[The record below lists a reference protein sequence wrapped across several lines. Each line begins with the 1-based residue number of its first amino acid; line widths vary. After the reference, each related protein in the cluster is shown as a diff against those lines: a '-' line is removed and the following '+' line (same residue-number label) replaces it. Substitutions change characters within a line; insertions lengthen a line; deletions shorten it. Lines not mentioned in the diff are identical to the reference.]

1 MLEQSPRGLG
11 EPEPGVSVVEGI
23 AIGRAVVWAS
33 DPSPQ
38 RGGGTLQ
45 QEHARLARS
54 LARAIAGVEQLA
66 RLLPRT
72 EGELFEPEVA
82 ILNELGPLML
92 ARVDAGENAEDV
104 VNDATSQVTTDL
116 LTDARARLL
125 DGLACDERSIE
136 LLLDGRDGECVLVTA
151 TLTPS
156 VVASLPARVVGI
168 AAASD
173 DLEQGGGHTSHAV
186 ILARARDI
194 PVAFVR
200 PEVVLAVNDGDD
212 VIVDATSSVA
222 SVWIS
227 PSEQT
232 TREAYT
238 RRETWMRARAEGEE
252 EVTQPLS
259 HLGIGIHVNI
269 GSLQEH
275 VPIAADGIG
284 LVRTELLFSGR
295 NNAPS
300 EAEQFGAVR
309 AIAARVNN
317 APVVVR
323 LFDVAADKPLS
334 WLRPPD
340 GSQARGIELLLM
352 HPALLEAQ
360 LRASLR
366 AAERA
371 DILLLLP
378 YVNGAEQVESV
389 RARTAGKLPVGA
401 MIEHPAAVE
410 RIDEIARASDF
421 LSIGTNDLHAE
432 VTGRRRAD
440 SVLSIDRRV
449 LRMIERIVASARTH
463 SRAVTV
469 CGEMAG
475 DPHIARILVGLGVDR
490 LSVATGRF
498 AKVKLSLRE
507 VSLDECRGVANA
519 AMKDG

>member
-1 MLEQSPRGLG
+1 MPDESPKGRG
-11 EPEPGVSVVEGI
+11 EPEPGVSVVEGL

-33 DPSPQ
+33 DPPPS
-38 RGGGTLQ
+38 RVAATVQ

-54 LARAIAGVEQLA
+54 VARAIAGVEQLA
-66 RLLPRT
+66 RLLPQT
-72 EGELFEPEVA
+72 EAELFEPEVA
-82 ILNELGPLML
+82 ILKELGPAML

-104 VNDATSQVTTDL
+104 VNEATSQVTTDL
-116 LTDARARLL
+116 L
-125 DGLACDERSIE
+125 
-136 LLLDGRDGECVLVTA
+136 DGREGDCVLVTA

-194 PVAFVR
+194 PVAFIR
-200 PEVVLAVNDGDD
+200 PEAVLTVHDGDGI
-212 VIVDATSSVA
+212 IVDATSSVA

-227 PSEQT
+227 PSDEA
-232 TREAYT
+232 TREAHA
-238 RRETWMRARAEGEE
+238 RRELWMRVRAEDAED
-252 EVTQPLS
+252 VTQPLS

-269 GSLQEH
+269 GSLHEH
-275 VPIAADGIG
+275 VPPAAEGIG
-284 LVRTELLFSGR
+284 LVRTELLFSGH

-309 AIAARVNN
+309 AIAARVDG

-323 LFDVAADKPLS
+323 LFDVAADKSLP
-334 WLRPPD
+334 WLRPPV
-340 GSQARGIELLLM
+340 GSLARGIELLLL

-371 DILLLLP
+371 DIQLLLP
-378 YVNGAEQVESV
+378 YVNRAHEVESV
-389 RARTAGKLPVGA
+389 RARTEGKLPVGA

-432 VTGRRRAD
+432 ITGRRRTD

-475 DPHIARILVGLGVDR
+475 DPHLARILVGLGVDR

-507 VSLDECRGVANA
+507 VSLDECRSVALA
-519 AMKDG
+519 AMRDG

>member
-1 MLEQSPRGLG
+1 
-11 EPEPGVSVVEGI
+11 
-23 AIGRAVVWAS
+23 
-33 DPSPQ
+33 
-38 RGGGTLQ
+38 
-45 QEHARLARS
+45 
-54 LARAIAGVEQLA
+54 
-66 RLLPRT
+66 
-72 EGELFEPEVA
+72 VA
-82 ILNELGPLML
+82 ILKELGPAML

-104 VNDATSQVTTDL
+104 VNEATSQVTTDL

-136 LLLDGRDGECVLVTA
+136 LLLDGRDGDCVLITA

-194 PVAFVR
+194 PVAFIR
-200 PEVVLAVNDGDD
+200 PEAVLAVHEGDGI
-212 VIVDATSSVA
+212 IVDATASVA

-227 PSEQT
+227 PSAEVT
-232 TREAYT
+232 SEAHA
-238 RRETWMRARAEGEE
+238 RRETWMRARAEEE
-252 EVTQPLS
+252 EDVTQPLS

-269 GSLQEH
+269 GSLHEH
-275 VPIAADGIG
+275 VPVAADGIG
-284 LVRTELLFSGR
+284 LVRTELLFSGH

-309 AIAARVNN
+309 AIAARVDR

-323 LFDVAADKPLS
+323 LFDVAADKPLP
-334 WLRPPD
+334 WLRPPV
-340 GSQARGIELLLM
+340 GSLARGIELLLL

-371 DILLLLP
+371 DIQLLLP
-378 YVNGAEQVESV
+378 YVNRAHEVESV
-389 RARTAGKLPVGA
+389 RARTMGKLPVGA

-432 VTGRRRAD
+432 ITGRRRTD

-475 DPHIARILVGLGVDR
+475 DPHLARILVGLGVDR

-507 VSLDECRGVANA
+507 VSLDECRGVALA
-519 AMKDG
+519 ALRDG

>member
-1 MLEQSPRGLG
+1 MPDENSRSRGQ
-11 EPEPGVSVVEGI
+11 PEPGVSVVEGL
-23 AIGRAVVWAS
+23 AIGRAVVWAG
-33 DPSPQ
+33 DPPPS
-38 RGGGTLQ
+38 RIAATVQ

-54 LARAIAGVEQLA
+54 VARAITGVEQLA

-72 EGELFEPEVA
+72 EAELFEPEVA
-82 ILNELGPLML
+82 ILHELGPVML

-136 LLLDGRDGECVLVTA
+136 LLLEGRDGECVLVTA

-173 DLEQGGGHTSHAV
+173 DLAQGGDHTSHAV

-194 PVAFVR
+194 PVAFFR
-200 PEVVLAVNDGDD
+200 PEAILAVQDGDGI
-212 VIVDATSSVA
+212 IVDATSSVA

-227 PSEQT
+227 PNDEA
-232 TREAYT
+232 TREAQA
-238 RRETWMRARAEGEE
+238 RREAWMRARAEDEE
-252 EVTQPLS
+252 DVTQPLS
-259 HLGIGIHVNI
+259 HLGIEIHVNV

-275 VPIAADGIG
+275 VPVAVDGIG
-284 LVRTELLFSGR
+284 LVRTELLFSGH

-309 AIAARVNN
+309 AIAARVDN

-323 LFDVAADKPLS
+323 LFDVAADKPLA
-334 WLRPPD
+334 WLPPPA
-340 GSQARGIELLLM
+340 GSQARGIALLLM
-352 HPALLEAQ
+352 HPVILDAQ

-371 DILLLLP
+371 DIQLLLP
-378 YVNGAEQVESV
+378 YVNGAHEIESV
-389 RARTAGKLPVGA
+389 RARTEGKLPVGA

-432 VTGRRRAD
+432 VTGRRRTD
-440 SVLSIDRRV
+440 SVLAIDRRV
-449 LRMIERIVASARTH
+449 LRMIERIVASARSH
-463 SRAVTV
+463 SRTVTV

-475 DPHIARILVGLGVDR
+475 DPHIARLLVGLGVDR

-507 VSLDECRGVANA
+507 VSLDECRGVARA
-519 AMKDG
+519 ALRDE